1 MTEPRSLR
9 KAYQKEFQEF
19 LTQTQRGCRDLSMDY
34 ILLRTDM
41 SLDVALTSFLTR
53 RMLRIQ

>member
-1 MTEPRSLR
+1 
-9 KAYQKEFQEF
+9 
-19 LTQTQRGCRDLSMDY
+19 LSMDY

-41 SLDVALTSFLTR
+41 SLEAALTSFLTR